1 MAGEE
6 CGQERERAHRLS
18 LSVEFIERR
27 VKKRKKG
34 RGRGERDRQKAMSL
48 EKMAEVGESGS
59 RWACL
64 LKEQGTICHAC
75 RRDTGH
81 RA

>member
-1 MAGEE
+1 M
-6 CGQERERAHRLS
+6 
-18 LSVEFIERR
+18 SVEFIERR
-27 VKKRKKG
+27 VEERERKGKR
-34 RGRGERDRQKAMSL
+34 ERRERKTQKAVSS
-48 EKMAEVGESGS
+48 EKMAKVGESGS

-64 LKEQGTICHAC
+64 LKGQGTVCHAG